1 MASGKASKASVTL
14 LTTQPGVGLLSSAVV
29 EDPAWAAKINSLIP
43 GGRPLFTASNKEESS
58 PPDGLI
64 AALVDGYV
72 GIFLSVT
79 NGFALMG
86 DVGFNIIKFE
96 HVNVALAWGARVPA
110 AAVLCFAYHRC
121 RERASISLV
130 RCAGAYADTGV
141 NIGKKGGRLGFLGFG
156 AELKLKEKEDEAADR
171 KLADVCGA
179 GVSLGFLKVKLA
191 WGGGRPKAKEGD
203 DTGAPSAAPTA
214 ADPAVALASS
224 SPV

>member
-96 HVNVALAWGARVPA
+96 HANVELAWGARVPA
-110 AAVLCFAYHRC
+110 AAVLASPIIAAESAPRFLWSVAQALTRT
-121 RERASISLV
+121 RASTSGKRAAASASL
-130 RCAGAYADTGV
+130 A
-141 NIGKKGGRLGFLGFG
+141 
-156 AELKLKEKEDEAADR
+156 
-171 KLADVCGA
+171 
-179 GVSLGFLKVKLA
+179 S
-191 WGGGRPKAKEGD
+191 
-203 DTGAPSAAPTA
+203 APS
-214 ADPAVALASS
+214 
-224 SPV
+224 